1 MRQIVVL
8 SGKGGTGKTT
18 VTAALAHLA
27 SNDGG
32 AVLVDADVDA
42 PNLGILLQPQVLE
55 VTAFVGG
62 DKAAIAADRCSGCG
76 RCQEVCRFDAVE
88 RDGDVYRIEALSCEG
103 CAACLYQCPADA
115 ITMTSCQA
123 GEWYRSQTR
132 FGPLMHALLFPGQ
145 ENSGKLVS
153 TVRQQAVAQANNDET
168 PWVII
173 DGAPGI
179 GCPVIAAATGTD
191 LAILVTEPTMSG
203 LHDLERVLELTRHLR
218 VPAAVCL
225 NKADLS
231 AELAGRIATYC
242 RKERVPILTH
252 VPYNAAVL
260 RAMQAGQAITER
272 GDNPVGREM
281 RTLWRTL
288 VGMAGDGRRD
298 KGDNA

>member
-18 VTAALAHLA
+18 VTAALADLA
-27 SNDGG
+27 SQNGG

-42 PNLGILLQPQVLE
+42 PNLGILLQPEVLE
-55 VTAFVGG
+55 TIPFVGG
-62 DKAAIAADRCSGCG
+62 DKAAIAADRCTGCG

-88 RDGDVYRIEALSCEG
+88 RAGDAYRIETLSCEG
-103 CAACLYQCPADA
+103 CAACFYQCPAEA
-115 ITMTSCQA
+115 ITMETCQA

-132 FGPLMHALLFPGQ
+132 FGPLLHALLFPGQ

-153 TVRQQAVAQANNDET
+153 TVRQQAMDVAHATNV

-179 GCPVIAAATGTD
+179 GCPVIAAATGAD
-191 LAILVTEPTMSG
+191 LALLVTEPTLSG
-203 LHDLERVLELTRHLR
+203 LHDLERVAELTRHLR

-231 AELAGRIATYC
+231 PALACRIATYC
-242 RKERVPILTH
+242 RQEGLPILAQA
-252 VPYNAAVL
+252 PYDAGVL
-260 RAMQAGQAITER
+260 RAMQAGRAVTEMDGIPVARALR
-272 GDNPVGREM
+272 G
-281 RTLWRTL
+281 LWEALPGIPIGPPTA
-288 VGMAGDGRRD
+288 AGERP
-298 KGDNA
+298 

>member
-1 MRQIVVL
+1 MKQIVIL

-18 VTAALAHLA
+18 VAAALAHLA

-32 AVLVDADVDA
+32 AVVVDADVDA
-42 PNLGILLQPQVLE
+42 PNLGILLQPQVLD

-62 DKAAIAADRCSGCG
+62 DKAGITPERCSGCG
-76 RCQEVCRFDAVE
+76 RCLDVCRFGAVE
-88 RDGDVYRIEALSCEG
+88 RNGDVCRIEALSCEG
-103 CAACLYQCPADA
+103 CAACFFQCPADA
-115 ITMTSCQA
+115 ITMTSCLA

-132 FGPLMHALLFPGQ
+132 FGPLLHALLFPGQ

-153 TVRQQAVAQANNDET
+153 TVRQQAVAQAHDDEA

-179 GCPVIAAATGTD
+179 GCPVIAAATGAD
-191 LAILVTEPTMSG
+191 LAVLVTEPTLSG

-231 AELAGRIATYC
+231 AELTGRIATYC
-242 RKERVPILTH
+242 RKERVPILTR
-252 VPYNAAVL
+252 VPYDAGVL
-260 RAMQAGQAITER
+260 SAMQAGQAITER
-272 GDNPVGREM
+272 GDNPVGRAM
-281 RTLWRTL
+281 STLWQTL
-288 VGMAGDGRRD
+288 VGIAGDDRRD
-298 KGDNA
+298 ARA